1 MKKFVIKSL
10 CLFIPI
16 FLLVIATNFM
26 VDPANIFRSTLTDDM
41 MEAFENHE
49 GVEIVG
55 DFNEGE
61 LLKKRIEAL
70 DRTPDTIVM
79 GSSHV
84 LYVDWQ
90 FEDYINAGMSGEFLD
105 DYFATVGLLEEY
117 GRLPRRLVISV
128 DPYIFMSDLSIRQDS
143 LLPYAEKEKAL
154 TRGEK
159 YTKKLDSGISWERLK
174 ELVSFPYF
182 QSSVS
187 ALTHGVNAATVIP
200 TDDISV
206 GEKTKILRNGKRVP
220 AAAAF
225 QSAQQCVWDAE
236 WYVSTG
242 TIHVMTDFSEL
253 SKNETEEW
261 EQLTDYLISKGITL
275 EIYLPSWLSVY
286 YDEFEKNEKFSGVIK
301 CEDYIRK
308 MAAERNITVHG
319 SYSPYVSGA
328 ENEYFLDSHHLTPKH
343 GWENYNFILE

>member
-1 MKKFVIKSL
+1 MKKFVLKSL

-16 FLLVIATNFM
+16 FLLIIAINFT
-26 VDPANIFRSTLTDDM
+26 VDPANIFRSTLTDNM
-41 MEAFENHE
+41 MEAFLNHE

-70 DRTPDTIVM
+70 DRTPDTIVV

-117 GRLPRRLVISV
+117 GRLPKRLVISV

-143 LLPYAEKEKAL
+143 LLPYAEKEKAIS
-154 TRGEK
+154 RGEE
-159 YTKKLDSGISWERLK
+159 YTKKLDTGISAERLK

-187 ALTHGVNAATVIP
+187 ALIHGVNTASINP
-200 TDDISV
+200 TDDAGV
-206 GEKTKILRNGKRVP
+206 GEKTKILKNGMRVP
-220 AAAAF
+220 ASSSF

-253 SKNETEEW
+253 SENETKEW
-261 EQLTDYLISKGITL
+261 ELLTDHLISEGVTL
-275 EIYLPSWLSVY
+275 VFYLPSWFSVY
-286 YDEFEKNEKFSGVIK
+286 YDEFEKNPNFSGVIK
-301 CEDYIRK
+301 CEEYIRK

-319 SYSPYVSGA
+319 SYNPYVAGA
-328 ENEYFLDSHHLTPKH
+328 ENDHFLDSHHLTPEH